1 MQCSSLKYFH
11 HLQNLTFPAEELE
24 KKIDLE
30 IIMNPTPYAVKPN
43 MSLART
49 YKLFR
54 NLGLRHVIV
63 VDNEFKVQP
72 TLTLVNLIQFLI
84 NMLILN
90 LNFPMDVD
98 IQRD

>member
-63 VDNEFKVQP
+63 VDNEFKP
-72 TLTLVNLIQFLI
+72 IGILTRKDLAKFHASFSGITALPIV
-84 NMLILN
+84 
-90 LNFPMDVD
+90 
-98 IQRD
+98 